1 MRTSAL
7 FRRLAAEAVGTA
19 VLAAV
24 LIGSGL
30 RAAQPGSGG
39 SAAVGAVLAPALA
52 LGVLLAVLAPVSG
65 AHLNPLVTA
74 AVWWTGRRDGGPAG
88 RELACYPVA
97 QLAGAVAGA
106 GVANAM
112 FGRPLLEVSGRRLA
126 EGPLWLA
133 EAVATG
139 VLLLVVCG
147 LLHGGR
153 GRWAPVAVAG
163 WAVAA
168 CWGTSS
174 GAFANPAVTAGRA
187 LSVGAAGI
195 APGSVPGFVL
205 AQCAGA
211 GAGLLLAALL
221 FGPRTAGRDR
231 PAGPGAA
238 DAAGG
243 RPGRGGQGAA
253 RKDLAASNA
262 SSSASTSP
270 GRLPEPSSSPPQ
282 RIDR

>member
-1 MRTSAL
+1 MMTTAL

-30 RAAQPGSGG
+30 RAAQPGLAG

-52 LGVLLAVLAPVSG
+52 LGVLLTVLAPVSG

-74 AVWWTGRRDGGPAG
+74 AVWWTGRRGGGPSG
-88 RELACYPVA
+88 RELVCYPVA

-106 GVANAM
+106 AVANAM

-126 EGPLWLA
+126 AGPLWLA

-147 LLHGGR
+147 LRHVGR

-187 LSVGAAGI
+187 LSDGAAGI

-211 GAGLLLAALL
+211 AAGLLLVALL
-221 FGPRTAGRDR
+221 FGPRAAAPDGA
-231 PAGPGAA
+231 AGPVGPVAA
-238 DAAGG
+238 A
-243 RPGRGGQGAA
+243 GRGGQGAA
-253 RKDLAASNA
+253 RKDLAASRA

-270 GRLPEPSSSPPQ
+270 GRLPEPSSRPPQ

>member
-30 RAAQPGSGG
+30 RAAQPAPGG

-52 LGVLLAVLAPVSG
+52 LGVLLTVLAPVSG

-74 AVWWTGRRDGGPAG
+74 AVWWTGRRGGGPPG

-97 QLAGAVAGA
+97 QLCGAVAGA
-106 GVANAM
+106 AVANAM

-126 EGPLWLA
+126 AGPLWLA

-147 LLHGGR
+147 LRHVGR

-187 LSVGAAGI
+187 LSDGAAGI

-211 GAGLLLAALL
+211 AAGLLLVALL
-221 FGPRTAGRDR
+221 FGPRATTPDGA
-231 PAGPGAA
+231 AGPVGPVGPVAA
-238 DAAGG
+238 A
-243 RPGRGGQGAA
+243 GRGGQGTA
-253 RKDLAASNA
+253 RKDLAASSA

-270 GRLPEPSSSPPQ
+270 GRLPEPRSRPPQ
-282 RIDR
+282 CIDR